1 MFNKKILKNQEVKN
15 CFIRSA
21 TNEFYFD
28 EQGNINDDYINYYS
42 ELAKNEV
49 GIIISGHAFVA
60 QQGRASV
67 LQLNP
72 HTSENKQRLKEVTEI
87 VHENGAKILMQIAHA
102 GSKSNT
108 EVTKQQV
115 VGPNQE
121 DNCKQIDD
129 QDRLSIIN
137 AFCET
142 AKVAYE
148 TGYDG
153 VQVHCAHGYLLSSF
167 INRETNRREDHYGG
181 SIENRSRFPLE
192 VIKAVR
198 KCVPDHFIVSVKIDA
213 NTSTPEEFIQ
223 FGKYLEEAGVDLIE
237 VSGMG
242 FYKLPTSTEAYWLN
256 QCLELKKNIN
266 VPIAIVG
273 GIHNKECA
281 QHCLNEG
288 VDYISISRSLISEPD
303 LLSKWKNDGVTT
315 SRCIRCTKCF
325 NLGTRKTCVFN

>member
-1 MFNKKILKNQEVKN
+1 MFNKKLLKDKEIKN

-28 EQGNINDDYINYYS
+28 DHGNINDEYVNYYK

-60 QQGRASV
+60 QQGRASI

-72 HTSENKQRLKEVTEI
+72 HTAENKEKLKEVTKV
-87 VHENGAKILMQIAHA
+87 VHENGSAILMQIAHA
-102 GSKSNT
+102 GPKSKT
-108 EVTKQQV
+108 EVTKLEV
-115 VGPNQE
+115 IGPNQE
-121 DNCKQIDD
+121 ENVKQIDEH
-129 QDRLSIIN
+129 DREEIIK
-137 AFCET
+137 AFCDT
-142 AKVAYE
+142 ALVAYE

-167 INRETNRREDHYGG
+167 INRDVNERTDNYGG
-181 SIENRSRFPLE
+181 TIENRSRFPLE
-192 VIKAVR
+192 VIRSVR
-198 KCVPDHFIVSVKIDA
+198 KVIPDHFIVSVKIDA
-213 NTSTPEEFIQ
+213 NTTIPEELIQ
-223 FGKYLEEAGVDLIE
+223 FGKYLEEAGIDLIE

-242 FYKLPTSTEAYWLN
+242 FYKFPNTDEAYWLK
-256 QCLELKKNIN
+256 QCLELKKHCQ

-288 VDYISISRSLISEPD
+288 VDYISLSRSLISESD
-303 LLSKWKNDGVTT
+303 LLTKWKNNETT
-315 SRCIRCTKCF
+315 SSRCIRCSKCF
-325 NLGTRKTCVFN
+325 NLGTRKTCVFS